1 MIMESKILIEKQRE
15 FYNKNITKNI
25 DYRIKALKKLKETI
39 IKKEEKINQALKKDL
54 NKSAFESYMCEIG
67 IVLNELT
74 YTIKNV
80 KKWSKVK
87 KVKTPISHYHSK
99 SFIIPESYG
108 LTLIISPWNY
118 PFMLAIQP
126 LISAIS
132 AGNCSIIKPSEY
144 SPNTSKIIKE
154 IVTEAFNEEYVAVV
168 EGGIIESQELL
179 NEKFDYIF
187 YTGGTEVGKI
197 IMEKAAKNLTPVTLE
212 LGGKSPCII
221 DETANI
227 ELAAKRIM
235 FGKILNAG
243 QTCVSPDYIL
253 VHNKVK
259 EEFIKN
265 IERYIIDFLGKKP
278 IDNTDYP
285 RIINEKHFERLK
297 KLITNENIIY
307 GGNFDKET
315 LKIEPTIIDDVKLD
329 SPIMKE
335 EIFGPILPILSF
347 ENIENAI
354 EIVKQKEKPLALY
367 LFTNNKKVENKILNE
382 ISFGGGC
389 LNDTIIHLAS
399 SELCFGGVG
408 TSGMGAYHGKYGFD
422 TFTHYKSILKKYNWL
437 DMPIRYH
444 KYTNKK
450 LKIIK
455 KFYK

>member
-1 MIMESKILIEKQRE
+1 MSMKNKRLIEKQRD
-15 FYNKNITKNI
+15 FYNTNITKNI
-25 DYRIKALKKLKETI
+25 DYRIKALKRLKETI
-39 IKKEEKINQALKKDL
+39 TRNEEKINKALKEDL
-54 NKSAFESYMCEIG
+54 NKSAFETYMCEIG

-87 KVKTPISHYHSK
+87 KVKTPISQYHAK

-154 IVTEAFNEEYVAVV
+154 IIKETFDEEYVAVV
-168 EGGIIESQELL
+168 EGGITESQELL

-187 YTGGTEVGKI
+187 YTGGIEVGKI

-221 DETANI
+221 DETANL

-253 VHNKVK
+253 VHNNVK
-259 EEFIKN
+259 EEFTKK
-265 IERYIIDFLGKKP
+265 IEKYIIEFLGNKP
-278 IDNTDYP
+278 ISNADYP
-285 RIINEKHFERLK
+285 KIINEKHFERLQN
-297 KLITNENIIY
+297 LITNENIIF

-315 LKIEPTIIDDVKLD
+315 LKIEPTIIDNVKLD

-354 EIVKQKEKPLALY
+354 EIVKKKEKPLALY

-389 LNDTIIHLAS
+389 INDTIIHLAS

-408 TSGMGAYHGKYGFD
+408 TSGMGTYHGKYGFD
-422 TFTHYKSILKKYNWL
+422 TFTHYKSILKKYNWI
-437 DMPIRYH
+437 DMPMRYH

-450 LKIIK
+450 LKIIRT
-455 KFYK
+455 FYK